1 METEAWFW
9 CDDDLQKT
17 LVASES
23 IIFKQKNIA
32 QIAFACDHKSLIL
45 LLNVACLA
53 EMQQIPI

>member
-1 METEAWFW
+1 MEIVAWFW

-32 QIAFACDHKSLIL
+32 HIPCDHKYLLL

-53 EMQQIPI
+53 EMQQIPIA

>member
-32 QIAFACDHKSLIL
+32 QIACDHKSLLL

-53 EMQQIPI
+53 EMQQIPIA